1 MSYFKGA
8 YLRVETPRTIDGTV
22 PLMIDGVQQYKE
34 SHLPL
39 SARKALERRN
49 EKIAPFLRHKIEV
62 VGGEAPATPTKPSKA
77 KK

>member
-1 MSYFKGA
+1 MSNFKGA

-22 PLMIDGVQQYKE
+22 PLIIDGIQQYKE

-39 SARKALERRN
+39 SARKSLERKN
-49 EKIAPFLRHKIEV
+49 ERLPGHLRHKIEE
-62 VGGEAPATPTKPSKA
+62 VGGEAPAIQQKPSKT